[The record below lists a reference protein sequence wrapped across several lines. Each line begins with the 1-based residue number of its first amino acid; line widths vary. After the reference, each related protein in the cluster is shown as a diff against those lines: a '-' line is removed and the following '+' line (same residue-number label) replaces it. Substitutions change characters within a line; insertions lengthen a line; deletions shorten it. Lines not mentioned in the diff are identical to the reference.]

1 MEPLPF
7 AAAAIAVSARALSVR
22 KGLELC
28 GPQLVVLLPQ
38 AVVAGGRSEHSTA
51 EDLQPLGNPAAEG
64 NLRNAVDGRVELYE
78 GNVLEQ
84 VAAVASPPV
93 GVECEAE
100 TAPDGPRDAD
110 RFEVR
115 QWATAEAV
123 TRGEYAIGFDQR
135 PTAAWPGREPG
146 HGLLGHKY
154 TAYHARGGGDRRAAD
169 QRQRDQQAHH

>member
-7 AAAAIAVSARALSVR
+7 AAAAIPVSAPALSVCEEP
-22 KGLELC
+22 ELC

-38 AVVAGGRSEHSTA
+38 AVVAGGRSEHATA
-51 EDLQPLGNPAAEG
+51 EDLDPFGDRARERHRRHP
-64 NLRNAVDGRVELYE
+64 VDGRVELYE

-93 GVECEAE
+93 GEECEAD

-110 RFEVR
+110 RLEVR

-146 HGLLGHKY
+146 HSLLGYKY
-154 TAYHARGGGDRRAAD
+154 TAYHAGGGGDRRAAD